1 MLGPLTILIAD
12 HDTQLYKEHY
22 DSIDWTAL
30 GFEVKG
36 VCKTGEAALT
46 SAEINPPDFVI
57 LNCHLPGQTSRPLVE
72 TLLKISPSTR
82 ILLLCELSDIE
93 EFNTCFF
100 NQPVSYLLKDA
111 LHLSSLL
118 SAIKDLLQRFPK
130 QKPTDSAMQ
139 EIRQYIAQN

>member
-22 DSIDWTAL
+22 ASIDWTAL
-30 GFEVKG
+30 GFEIKG

-46 SAEINPPDFVI
+46 SAEINQPDFVI

-100 NQPVSYLLKDA
+100 KTESRNI
-111 LHLSSLL
+111 SS
-118 SAIKDLLQRFPK
+118 SANCPNNRINSIIFP
-130 QKPTDSAMQ
+130 
-139 EIRQYIAQN
+139 IFQYQG